1 MEPEISAEFTVTF
14 HSDGHET
21 IQAFILYGWW
31 EYNKAII
38 AGVLPLFGAQ
48 GVLIPVLSRRAA
60 QRCSVVER
68 LQQE

>member
-21 IQAFILYGWW
+21 IQA
-31 EYNKAII
+31 
-38 AGVLPLFGAQ
+38 
-48 GVLIPVLSRRAA
+48 LIPVLSRRAA